1 MTKDHFTKNQDKRRA
16 FSTKVTFL
24 LAFLQGW
31 PLLPTKKGQTNEW
44 HWNSTESTESSL
56 SPPQGFCRIT
66 ANDQHGYEGSVA
78 VHFKVQ
84 KEAPDNRKTTLRL
97 PIVESPSK
105 KCKWKMEITSSLRS
119 LCCVCLHSTG
129 KWTKRLVKLYTLLV
143 IAMKNW
149 RYCRLFIVILV
160 KTNNFEK
167 YHSGEIFF
175 TKFNSEG
182 IKVSFSI
189 FYDLFHFLLSNTSLE
204 SYFGVW
210 NVHLLYWT
218 TLASHKDYITWKYNS
233 D

>member
-1 MTKDHFTKNQDKRRA
+1 MGHFFKITIILCNYFSTSSKLLTKDNFTKNQDKRRA

-105 KCKWKMEITSSLRS
+105 KCKWKLHP
-119 LCCVCLHSTG
+119 LC
-129 KWTKRLVKLYTLLV
+129 
-143 IAMKNW
+143 A
-149 RYCRLFIVILV
+149 LFVV
-160 KTNNFEK
+160 
-167 YHSGEIFF
+167 SVFF
-175 TKFNSEG
+175 LQENG
-182 IKVSFSI
+182 Q
-189 FYDLFHFLLSNTSLE
+189 
-204 SYFGVW
+204 
-210 NVHLLYWT
+210 
-218 TLASHKDYITWKYNS
+218 KD
-233 D
+233 